1 MQNGTFE
8 DHTGHG
14 ASTSPDVVTF
24 TDSHGRIWRVS
35 ERERLSY
42 DRRSI
47 RMLIFESDMAIRCVR
62 TYPDD
67 WRRLEPEALEYLSWK
82 T

>member
-1 MQNGTFE
+1 MT
-8 DHTGHG
+8 
-14 ASTSPDVVTF
+14 
-24 TDSHGRIWRVS
+24 

-47 RMLIFESDMAIRCVR
+47 RMLIFESDMAVRCVR

-67 WRRLEPEALEYLSWK
+67 WRRLEAEALEYLSWR